1 MDKQPQE
8 NSEKHSDLENKKQD
22 YLAISLQGLAGMIPV
37 AGNIVA
43 EIIGEL
49 IPNQRTDR
57 IVAFLIKLDE
67 KVAHIEKEALE
78 HKLRE
83 KENIDLFED
92 ACFQASRAL
101 TDEKLEYIANAFAN
115 SLTQDEVAYLYKKKL
130 MWLLGELNENEIII
144 LTNYA
149 YPHYLGETD
158 DFYEKHR
165 EIIYIPTPTLGS
177 SDEERNEANFKMA
190 FRERLNQLGLIRPR
204 YKKPRRNEFPE
215 FDFKTGRVEASGFD
229 ITPLGRLLVEFI
241 NQEMEDLDAGE

>member
-1 MDKQPQE
+1 M
-8 NSEKHSDLENKKQD
+8 
-22 YLAISLQGLAGMIPV
+22 AITLKGLIGTVPYVGSI
-37 AGNIVA
+37 IA

-67 KVAHIEKEALE
+67 KVAHIEKEVLE
-78 HKLRE
+78 HKLRQ

-130 MWLLGELNENEIII
+130 MWLLGELNENEIIV
-144 LTNYA
+144 LTNYS
-149 YPHYLGETD
+149 YPQYIGEPS
-158 DFYEKHR
+158 DFYEKHQD
-165 EIIYIPTPTLGS
+165 IINISTPTFGS
-177 SDEERNEANFKMA
+177 SDEELNEVSFKRS

-204 YKKPRRNEFPE
+204 YKKPRRNEFPD
-215 FDFKTGRVEASGFD
+215 FDYKTGRVKSSGYE
-229 ITPLGRLLVEFI
+229 ITNLGKLLVKFI
-241 NQEMEDLDAGE
+241 NKEMENMDASE

>member
-8 NSEKHSDLENKKQD
+8 NSENYADLENKKQD
-22 YLAISLQGLAGMIPV
+22 YLAISLQSLAGMIPV
-37 AGNIVA
+37 AGSIVA

-78 HKLRE
+78 HKLQQT
-83 KENIDLFED
+83 ENIDLFED

-144 LTNYA
+144 LTNYT
-149 YPHYLGETD
+149 YPQYIGEPS
-158 DFYEKHR
+158 DFYEKHKD
-165 EIIYIPTPTLGS
+165 IINISSPTIGS
-177 SDEERNEANFKMA
+177 SDEELNEVSYKRS

-204 YKKPRRNEFPE
+204 YKKPRRNEFPD
-215 FDFKTGRVEASGFD
+215 FDYKTGRVKSSGYE
-229 ITPLGRLLVEFI
+229 ITNLGKLLVKFI
-241 NQEMEDLDAGE
+241 NEEMENMDASE

>member
-8 NSEKHSDLENKKQD
+8 NSENYSDLENKKQD

-37 AGNIVA
+37 AGSIVA

-83 KENIDLFED
+83 TENIDLFED

-115 SLTQDEVAYLYKKKL
+115 SLTQEEVAYLNKKKL

-144 LTNYA
+144 LRNYS
-149 YPHYLGETD
+149 YPQYKGGSNG
-158 DFYEKHR
+158 FYEKHR
-165 EIIYIPTPTLGS
+165 DIIYTPTPTNDS
-177 SDEERNEANFKMA
+177 SDEERNEAYFKRA

-204 YKKPRRNEFPE
+204 YKKPKRNEFPE
-215 FDFKTGRVEASGFD
+215 FDLRTGRIKSSGFE
-229 ITPLGRLLVEFI
+229 ITPLGKLLVKFI
-241 NQEMEDLDAGE
+241 TQEMENINAGE